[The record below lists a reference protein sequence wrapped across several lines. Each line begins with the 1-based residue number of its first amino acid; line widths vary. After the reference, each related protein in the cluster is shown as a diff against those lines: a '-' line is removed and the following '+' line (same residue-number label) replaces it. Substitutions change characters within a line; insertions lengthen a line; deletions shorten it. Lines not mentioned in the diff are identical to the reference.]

1 MIMESRINVNGHNAT
16 GTIATDIVPDHEIQ
30 MTASRASTSTS
41 NNALATL
48 VKKRCKK
55 KKPTKSQE
63 NWLEKTQNTLMIVAT
78 LIAGMAL
85 QVGVNHPSGGSVWQQ
100 DGDTHTGAVGA
111 STFSL
116 YSYEFFL
123 ICNTIGFVASF
134 IIILIFVSGFPLR
147 WRVIIWV
154 MRVIMWVALTAMIV
168 TYLSSI
174 TVLAPKYADSL
185 LNTVIDVVLYAWVGV
200 ILLLILGHTIHLLM
214 RIIPLIVKGLWKL
227 MKLTWKKLRLMKLYL
242 VQWWV

>member
-1 MIMESRINVNGHNAT
+1 MESRINVNGHNAT
-16 GTIATDIVPDHEIQ
+16 GTITTDIVPDHEIQ
-30 MTASRASTSTS
+30 MTASRASPSTS
-41 NNALATL
+41 NNASATL
-48 VKKRCKK
+48 VKKKGKK

-134 IIILIFVSGFPLR
+134 IIILIFVSDFPLR

-154 MRVIMWVALTAMIV
+154 MRVIMWVSLTAMIV

-174 TVLAPKYADSL
+174 TMLAPNKGIVEVNEINMEKVTIDE
-185 LNTVIDVVLYAWVGV
+185 VIFGPMFCIVTAAVFNFV
-200 ILLLILGHTIHLLM
+200 ILLS
-214 RIIPLIVKGLWKL
+214 
-227 MKLTWKKLRLMKLYL
+227 LRDCIMAAAMLHGDCSLNAGCYCFHIA
-242 VQWWV
+242 